1 MTVNCAGCKW
11 WTEFGQGLGTCELTR
26 TRAGTAMHPESKF
39 LAYVRAADDRIS
51 DKADAIMF
59 TDGRGCCNQFS
70 GK

>member
-1 MTVNCAGCKW
+1 
-11 WTEFGQGLGTCELTR
+11 
-26 TRAGTAMHPESKF
+26 MHPESKF